1 MNNTNEMQTGGLLSP
16 EEITA
21 RREAREHREAMQADR
36 NYICKIALDSYAG
49 LFHWEELVSLVKL
62 SSAKDGYIHLIQ
74 EPDRI
79 GAIINSLLD
88 RPEVSGWRISN
99 ELLRHACS
107 IEPVTTEEGQNHSI
121 SITSGGFVLIAVFK
135 YSGIPAWYRKM
146 YANADSR
153 FSDFARD
160 MLSGLQKSPIYQALA
175 AVEFDPELLEQSG
188 NNSIKSEIGWKRT
201 DDAFIIEASGLYVGE
216 TMFVCR
222 TLANIF
228 RRSRPQ

>member
-1 MNNTNEMQTGGLLSP
+1 MTDSFDKTTLSHYFSLCVQGYHMLNTDP
-16 EEITA
+16 IK
-21 RREAREHREAMQADR
+21 EAVWESI
-36 NYICKIALDSYAG
+36 NAL
-49 LFHWEELVSLVKL
+49 
-62 SSAKDGYIHLIQ
+62 
-74 EPDRI
+74 
-79 GAIINSLLD
+79 
-88 RPEVSGWRISN
+88 
-99 ELLRHACS
+99 
-107 IEPVTTEEGQNHSI
+107 
-121 SITSGGFVLIAVFK
+121 VFK

-160 MLSGLQKSPIYQALA
+160 MLLGLQKSPIYQALA
-175 AVEFDPELLEQSG
+175 AVELDPELLEQSG